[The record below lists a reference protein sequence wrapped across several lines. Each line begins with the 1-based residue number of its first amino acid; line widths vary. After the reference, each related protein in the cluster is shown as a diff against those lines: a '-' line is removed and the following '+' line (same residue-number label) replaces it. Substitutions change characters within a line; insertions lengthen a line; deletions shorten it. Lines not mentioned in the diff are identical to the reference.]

1 MLEKYIQEYNKL
13 IEERKPFKE
22 KIKIIND
29 RLKRLRTLIW
39 IYKNK

>member
-1 MLEKYIQEYNKL
+1 MLEKYLQEQEDL
-13 IEERKPFKE
+13 INERKPLKD